1 MWSRVRR
8 VWGGSRASRVGALAL
23 VIAAAT
29 GCAAP
34 KPMTT
39 TERATL
45 QKTCRP
51 DRTTGSMMQRT
62 VCVTNDDWARL
73 RGRIPM
79 YTAAR
84 RPVSDFDEP

>member
-1 MWSRVRR
+1 MRGRVQKI
-8 VWGGSRASRVGALAL
+8 GGLAL
-23 VIAAAT
+23 VIAAAA

-45 QKTCRP
+45 QKTCRQ
-51 DRTTGSMMQRT
+51 DRTTGSLMQRT
-62 VCVTNDDWARL
+62 VCVTEDDWSRL
-73 RGRIPM
+73 RGRVPM